1 MENFE
6 NPNIIIGVV
15 SALVVAIGTL
25 ASAIKTFSGSKVDT
39 MQALREMLDST
50 IQQEKKERK
59 ARREL
64 SDRVDVLENVLKDV
78 IEGAWVLYRQLV
90 DKKVKPEYIP
100 PMRDD
105 GESNPV
111 AKKNEWWK

>member
-1 MENFE
+1 METLE
-6 NPNIIIGVV
+6 NPNIIIGIV

-39 MQALREMLDST
+39 MQALRNMLDTT
-50 IQQEKKERK
+50 IQQEKKEREE
-59 ARREL
+59 RRKL
-64 SDRVDVLENVLKDV
+64 SARVDVLDNILRDV
-78 IEGAWVLYRQLV
+78 IEGAWTLYRQLT
-90 DKKVKPEYIP
+90 DEKITPTYTP